1 MNLKNKGFDNNQT
14 YFEHNLKYSNKP
26 TIFIHGVGLDNS
38 MWNPQKKYFH
48 DKEIIFY
55 DLLNHGKTK
64 KGFKNLN
71 FKNFSEQLNNLIS
84 FLKIDS
90 FNLVGFSIGA
100 LIAQHFTNHYFKKIN
115 KLILIASVYKRSKE
129 EINNVQRRFEKV
141 LNGESISDDSINR
154 WFNKEYLDRNPKVYD
169 FFFKILEKKRLNDFI
184 PAYRLFVESDNYV
197 ISFDN
202 FKMPTLIMTG
212 EQEVGSTPRMSHLL
226 HDIINNSELQ
236 IIPNAKHMATFEKSD
251 LVNIKISKFLS

>member
-71 FKNFSEQLNNLIS
+71 FKMVNNTTETI
-84 FLKIDS
+84 
-90 FNLVGFSIGA
+90 
-100 LIAQHFTNHYFKKIN
+100 
-115 KLILIASVYKRSKE
+115 YKYSY
-129 EINNVQRRFEKV
+129 I
-141 LNGESISDDSINR
+141 
-154 WFNKEYLDRNPKVYD
+154 
-169 FFFKILEKKRLNDFI
+169 
-184 PAYRLFVESDNYV
+184 
-197 ISFDN
+197 
-202 FKMPTLIMTG
+202 
-212 EQEVGSTPRMSHLL
+212 
-226 HDIINNSELQ
+226 
-236 IIPNAKHMATFEKSD
+236 
-251 LVNIKISKFLS
+251 